1 MKWNNYHA
9 SAVHRAAQFTVGM
22 SSGDAEALCLE
33 LNTGRDPANDAVC
46 FYNGELIFVVKPG
59 ANTLAAQPGNWIVL
73 HPDRARWASMPTP
86 TSASGSC
93 AGYIS
98 NSTRS
103 SPAHRKL
110 GGGLPSGAAA
120 PFLCRGNLLVEC
132 RASLDLQNPPG
143 RLQAG
148 PAHHRSRRS
157 PCPDEGPRAR

>member
-73 HPDRARWASMPTP
+73 HPDRTVASMPTP
-86 TSASGSC
+86 TSASSS
-93 AGYIS
+93 ARLHH
-98 NSTRS
+98 NSTRW

-110 GGGLPSGAAA
+110 AAA
-120 PFLCRGNLLVEC
+120 SLPASALLCEEISHGVPSC
-132 RASLDLQNPPG
+132 T
-143 RLQAG
+143 
-148 PAHHRSRRS
+148 
-157 PCPDEGPRAR
+157 